1 MFKWLFNL
9 FKKKK
14 MKVDEFIEEGK
25 EELVEI
31 VRRGFTI
38 TLPKKN
44 YEFFVKQGYTFS
56 LTLYKGKPSCVQLKI
71 REDQKTIYRGTLKDW
86 LEVKSFKDGNVCNF
100 ASDNIVKE

>member
-9 FKKKK
+9 FKKNEKN
-14 MKVDEFIEEGK
+14 VK

-44 YEFFVKQGYTFS
+44 YEFFTEHGYTFS
-56 LTLYKGKPSCVQLKI
+56 LTLYKGKPSCVQLKA
-71 REDQKTIYRGTLKDW
+71 REGQKTVYRGTLKDW